1 MNLYH
6 LALTHFQNLRA
17 NVAKHRTF
25 SKYGG
30 NSQKINLAHILK
42 LGRPKKPLHTS
53 FG

>member
-6 LALTHFQNLRA
+6 LAFTYFQNLRA

-30 NSQKINLAHILK
+30 NSQKINLPHILK